1 MKSRNLGIL
10 AVLALGAFLT
20 LIGVCNRAFSVEAA
34 YPANRARQ
42 AFFTKVCSR
51 VRGVFQGAA
60 AQAENVR
67 LRREVDALA
76 MLRGDVD
83 RLEAENARL
92 RAALSYMQ
100 KDPGRWQA
108 AGVISTGGAA
118 GVRKFV
124 RVDKGSL
131 AGVREGAVCAVPD
144 GVVGRVTAV
153 TPHTA
158 EVTLVTDRSVKV
170 ACEVEGL
177 DGEPL
182 RGILSGGSDDR
193 LVIRHLTGAEEVPP
207 RSRVLTS
214 GRGGIFPCGLVVGTL
229 LGVRKVAHGLSRE
242 GEVMPQVDFSAL
254 EDVFIRCAK

>member
-1 MKSRNLGIL
+1 MKSRKLGAF
-10 AVLALGAFLT
+10 AVLALGALFT
-20 LIGVCNRAFSVEAA
+20 LVGVCNRSFSVEAS

-42 AFFTKVCSR
+42 TFAAKVFSR
-51 VRGVFQGAA
+51 VRGLFRGAA
-60 AQAENVR
+60 AQAENLR
-67 LRREVDALA
+67 LRREVDSLA

-92 RAALSYMQ
+92 RRALSYVE
-100 KDPGRWQA
+100 KDPGRWLA

-144 GVVGRVTAV
+144 GIVGRVTAV

-158 EVTLVTDRSVKV
+158 EVTFVTDRSVKV

-177 DGEPL
+177 EGEPL
-182 RGILSGGSDDR
+182 RGILSGGADDR

-214 GRGGIFPCGLVVGTL
+214 GRGGIFPRGLVVGTL
-229 LGVRKVAHGLSRE
+229 LGVRKVAQGLARE
-242 GEVMPQVDFSAL
+242 GEVLPQVDFSAL